1 MAKTPITP
9 AKFALRMGYRSYL
22 MTAHEAATVMDIL
35 ARAVCTERDWVD
47 DNGAVL
53 VPAEPE
59 SISMT
64 VVTETLLTREEAEAR
79 RAAYKAEQ
87 EAKAAAAD

>member
-22 MTAHEAATVMDIL
+22 MSAHEAATVMDIL
-35 ARAVCTERDWVD
+35 ARAVCTERDWID

-64 VVTETLLTREEAEAR
+64 VVAETLLTREEAEAR
-79 RAAYKAEQ
+79 RAAYKAKLEAD
-87 EAKAAAAD
+87 AKAAD